1 MSGTNTKHL
10 IRGGNSCASSK
21 SFVFISLI
29 FISLFSLHAVAKHVV
44 DSFAEP
50 VAQEEQRP
58 APVLTPKLP
67 EKKVIPENVDGKI
80 TPPKPVY
87 AKLESRK
94 PDTLWNPISRVWLS
108 DEQVQLLKLT
118 YDIGVEEVDVKHA
131 RTLQAILMQ
140 ETHAGLMG
148 RIGHLSAPV
157 GKRSYGVMQVKVSA
171 ASDVLKRHPELGKF
185 KSVEELI
192 AKLLTDDEFNI
203 RVASRHI
210 QYLTRHTKT
219 DAHTLM
225 AYNIGLKASKRH
237 KSHTNFRYVKGVKR
251 YYAKIVMPFNKKF
264 RAKPKG
270 AARA

>member
-1 MSGTNTKHL
+1 MA
-10 IRGGNSCASSK
+10 GNKAKLTRRTGNNCASSK
-21 SFVFISLI
+21 SFVFLSLV

-44 DSFAEP
+44 DGFDEP
-50 VAQEEQRP
+50 PVRDASPTPAVTPKPVEKP
-58 APVLTPKLP
+58 APAS
-67 EKKVIPENVDGKI
+67 VDQMLK
-80 TPPKPVY
+80 PAKPVY

-94 PDTLWNPISRVWLS
+94 PETLWNPIAKAWLT
-108 DEQVQLLKLT
+108 DEQVELLKLA
-118 YDIGVEEVDVKHA
+118 YDVGVEEKDVRHA

-203 RVASRHI
+203 RVASKHV
-210 QYLTRHTKT
+210 QYLNKHTKS
-219 DAHTLM
+219 DAHALM
-225 AYNIGLKASKRH
+225 AYNLGLSASKRY
-237 KSHTNFRYVKGVKR
+237 KSHTSFKYVKGVKR
-251 YYAKIVMPFNKKF
+251 FYAKVVMPFNRKF
-264 RAKPKG
+264 RPQPKSP
-270 AARA
+270 ARA